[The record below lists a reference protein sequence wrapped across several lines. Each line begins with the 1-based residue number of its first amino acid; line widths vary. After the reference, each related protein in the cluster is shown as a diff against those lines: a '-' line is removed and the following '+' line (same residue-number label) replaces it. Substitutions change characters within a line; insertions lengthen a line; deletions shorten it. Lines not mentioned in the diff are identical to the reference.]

1 MKLKAKKEE
10 RDFIIEITDVEHGH
24 DSLMRKKKNHTQELI
39 PIVSINII
47 PCIVTS
53 TKLTFISSPSIV
65 GTTGR
70 RRRPS
75 EKRKVSDDNDQG
87 GAPVINTIFQVHECP
102 AMFSD
107 IYKDL
112 Y

>member
-1 MKLKAKKEE
+1 VNAQEE
-10 RDFIIEITDVEHGH
+10 EESHQEH
-24 DSLMRKKKNHTQELI
+24 I
-39 PIVSINII
+39 PIVPINII

-53 TKLTFISSPSIV
+53 TKLTFPSSPSIV
-65 GTTGR
+65 GTTRRR

-112 Y
+112 

>member
-1 MKLKAKKEE
+1 MN
-10 RDFIIEITDVEHGH
+10 DVEHGH

-53 TKLTFISSPSIV
+53 TTVETFPSSV
-65 GTTGR
+65 GTTRRR

-75 EKRKVSDDNDQG
+75 EKRKVSNDNDQG